1 MNEVVPLGI
10 AGKPQPLTPPKIW
23 IALAGELHGSSTVLG
38 IVGGTV
44 PCVECNKMALREC
57 SPEGRVKLNGTP
69 CTVFG
74 DQSSKTIFSSLF
86 KSLNMPCVLSTVAT
100 LSSGTG
106 RYLPRSARNASRFTN
121 SSEETCFSKP
131 SGMSD

>member
-1 MNEVVPLGI
+1 MSEVVPLGI
-10 AGKPQPLTPPKIW
+10 EGKPHPLTPPRIW
-23 IALAGELHGSSTVLG
+23 IALAGELQGSSTILG

-44 PCVECNKMALREC
+44 PCVECNKLPLREC

-74 DQSSKTIFSSLF
+74 DQSSNTIFSSLF
-86 KSLNMPCVLSTVAT
+86 TSLNMRWWLSTVAT

-106 RYLPRSARNASRFTN
+106 RYLPRSARNASKFAN

-131 SGMSD
+131 SGIS